1 MSADTA
7 SHLEN
12 VPLAFILT
20 FAASLAT
27 SVGALASFSV
37 RLQDRKVLAGSL
49 GLAAG
54 VMVYVSFVEIFDEA
68 RNEFATHKLDN
79 PDAPLPR
86 NNNAFVFASITDFLC
101 GV

>member
-1 MSADTA
+1 MSEAASD

-68 RNEFATHKLDN
+68 KSEFASYKLDN
-79 PDAPLPR
+79 PDAASPR
-86 NNNAFVFASITDFLC
+86 NINVCYYHLD
-101 GV
+101 